1 MRWGQAII
9 FFILGTFFGPMLL
22 ALFTGK
28 RKSAANG
35 Y

>member
-22 ALFTGK
+22 GLFSGRAK
-28 RKSAANG
+28 QAA
-35 Y
+35 

>member
-22 ALFTGK
+22 GLFSGRSK
-28 RKSAANG
+28 QAA
-35 Y
+35 

>member
-9 FFILGTFFGPMLL
+9 FFILGSFFGPMLMGM
-22 ALFTGK
+22 FSGK
-28 RKSAANG
+28 NKAPAG

>member
-9 FFILGTFFGPMLL
+9 FFILGTFFGPMLVGM
-22 ALFTGK
+22 FSGK
-28 RKSAANG
+28 NKQSAG

>member
-1 MRWGQAII
+1 MRWGQGII

-28 RKSAANG
+28 GKKASA

>member
-22 ALFTGK
+22 GLFGGK
-28 RKSAANG
+28 KTAAAG

>member
-1 MRWGQAII
+1 MRWGPAIL

-22 ALFTGK
+22 GLFSGK
-28 RKSAANG
+28 KKAASG